1 MFYPF
6 GETVTLLTETVTGQD
21 GDGNDVVSPVE
32 VDVPNSV
39 FAPAGTVELI
49 QGQNTVIENP
59 TIYLGEFDST
69 GQPVTPKA
77 TDKVRRANGD
87 VFLVDGKPLIFPP
100 NPFTG
105 ETVGAVLRLEGVT
118 G

>member
-21 GDGNDVVSPVE
+21 ADGNDATTPVE
-32 VDVPNSV
+32 VEVPNSL
-39 FAPAGTVELI
+39 FAPAGAVELV

-59 TIYLGEFDST
+59 TVYLAEFDAN
-69 GQPVTPKA
+69 GQPVNPKA

-87 VFLVDGKPLIFPP
+87 VYLIDGKPLIFPP

-105 ETVGAVLRLEGVT
+105 ETVGPVLRLEGVT